1 MSKKVDYSL
10 DNVVKKKLNKKS
22 LTAIILC
29 AVIVFGIVAYDFFNG
44 RSSCEK
50 TTVAMGTV
58 VTLKLF
64 GFEADNDLDKIETEI
79 NGLENSVLS
88 WRKEGSDIY
97 RINGGAG
104 SPVSVSPDTVKII
117 GQCSEISGDCNGVF
131 DLSIGNVTKLWD
143 FGGENQRLPSEN
155 EIKAALGNVGYKNV
169 SVSGNAVQ
177 IKKGQSLDLG
187 AVGKGFTCDKIK
199 ELLDKGKTKSAVI
212 SVGGSLLI
220 YGGRSFSV
228 GIVNPDND
236 KQSMGTLK
244 LKNVCVSTSG
254 NYEKFFEQDGKRYHH
269 ILNATTGYPATSEF
283 KSVTVVCE
291 SGLLSDALS
300 TACYIVGYRKSVE
313 ILKKYDAEAVF
324 IFNNNAVKVTDGLSD
339 KFTVTDDGYT
349 LDK

>member
-1 MSKKVDYSL
+1 MENDKKR
-10 DNVVKKKLNKKS
+10 KPNKKS
-22 LTAIILC
+22 FIAIILC
-29 AVIVFGIVAYDFFNG
+29 AVIVLGIVSYDFLSG

-50 TTVAMGTV
+50 TSVAMGTV
-58 VTLKLF
+58 VTVKLF
-64 GFEADNDLDKIETEI
+64 GFGAEKDLDKIETEI

-88 WRKEGSDIY
+88 WRKEGSDVY
-97 RINGGAG
+97 RINEGAG
-104 SPVSVSPDTVKII
+104 SPVSVSPDAVKII
-117 GQCSEISGDCNGVF
+117 GQCIDISDDCNGVF
-131 DLSIGNVTKLWD
+131 DISVGRVTKLWD
-143 FGGENQRLPSEN
+143 FGGENQRLPSDS
-155 EIKAALGNVGYKNV
+155 EIKSALADVGYRNV

-187 AVGKGFTCDKIK
+187 AVGKGFACDKIR
-199 ELLDKGKTKSAVI
+199 ELLDKGSTKSAVI

-220 YGGRSFSV
+220 YGNKTFSV

-244 LKNVCVSTSG
+244 LKNTCVSTSG
-254 NYEKFFEQDGKRYHH
+254 NYEKYFEQDGKRYHH
-269 ILNATTGYPATSEF
+269 ILNATTGYPAASEF
-283 KSVTVVCE
+283 KSVTVVSE

-300 TACYIVGYRKSVE
+300 TVCYIVGYRKSIE

-324 IFNNNAVKVTDGLSD
+324 IFNNNAVKVTDGISD